1 MIVPNKAIRYQESIL
16 SKLPRILQILQH
28 QNMSVFNLYREV
40 QSDYSSLSQFMV
52 ALDTLFVLDKIII
65 ESGEIK
71 LC

>member
-16 SKLPRILQILQH
+16 SKLPRIIQVLQH
-28 QNMSVFNLYREV
+28 QNMSVLNLYREV
-40 QSDYSSLSQFMV
+40 QSDYSSLSQFLA